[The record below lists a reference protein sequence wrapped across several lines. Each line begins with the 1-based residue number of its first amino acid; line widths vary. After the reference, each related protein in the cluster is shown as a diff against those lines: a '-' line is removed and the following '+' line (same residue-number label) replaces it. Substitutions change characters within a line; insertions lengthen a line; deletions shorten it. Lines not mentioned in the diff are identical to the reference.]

1 MDMTPHLPSCVYIGG
16 QRFKVV
22 CQDMEDWGHLSFD
35 ARTITISKRAA
46 SKLQTLRDTLRHEM
60 LHAALHL
67 SGVSFSERYDEE
79 STVRAIENIFF
90 PAWEKTRK
98 HLEP

>member
-1 MDMTPHLPSCVYIGG
+1 MKTNHLPQFVTIGG
-16 QRFKVV
+16 QRFRIIIRE
-22 CQDMEDWGHLSFD
+22 MEDWGHLIFD
-35 ARTITISKRAA
+35 LREIHLSSKACAKR
-46 SKLQTLRDTLRHEM
+46 STLRETLRHEM

-67 SGVSFSERYDEE
+67 SGVSFADRYDEE